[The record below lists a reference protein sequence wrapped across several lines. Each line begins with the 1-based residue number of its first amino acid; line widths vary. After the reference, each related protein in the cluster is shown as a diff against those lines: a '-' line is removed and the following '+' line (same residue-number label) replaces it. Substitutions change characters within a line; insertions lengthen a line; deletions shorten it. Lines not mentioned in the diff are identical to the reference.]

1 MANHDQKQQQAGGRP
16 DLQLSKEW
24 RPRPSWTR
32 RKFLLVRRYGAG
44 TKSLGFEGSEAR
56 SRRNVRAFRL
66 SFKTTK
72 LAPATENSQQNAG
85 LSRKLEPGGRIF
97 RTTRQSAALGRSAC
111 KLIGTWFQVPFSRGC
126 WHRDKMSRH
135 TVFTVKTQLRGC
147 LLYAAKACAE
157 WGPHP

>member
-85 LSRKLEPGGRIF
+85 LSRKLEPGRIF
-97 RTTRQSAALGRSAC
+97 HTPSWTDKAVFNRSTPNAS
-111 KLIGTWFQVPFSRGC
+111 G
-126 WHRDKMSRH
+126 
-135 TVFTVKTQLRGC
+135 
-147 LLYAAKACAE
+147 
-157 WGPHP
+157 

>member
-1 MANHDQKQQQAGGRP
+1 MADHDQKQQQAGGRP

-85 LSRKLEPGGRIF
+85 LSRKLEP
-97 RTTRQSAALGRSAC
+97 
-111 KLIGTWFQVPFSRGC
+111 KW
-126 WHRDKMSRH
+126 
-135 TVFTVKTQLRGC
+135 LRR
-147 LLYAAKACAE
+147 
-157 WGPHP
+157 

>member
-44 TKSLGFEGSEAR
+44 TKSLRFEGSEAR

-85 LSRKLEPGGRIF
+85 LSLEPKWLEPGRIF
-97 RTTRQSAALGRSAC
+97 PLHALKVAPPVGESLAPNWGLVSRPPSASFDAGIATKGCAVALQAPYG
-111 KLIGTWFQVPFSRGC
+111 VPP
-126 WHRDKMSRH
+126 
-135 TVFTVKTQLRGC
+135 T
-147 LLYAAKACAE
+147 
-157 WGPHP
+157 